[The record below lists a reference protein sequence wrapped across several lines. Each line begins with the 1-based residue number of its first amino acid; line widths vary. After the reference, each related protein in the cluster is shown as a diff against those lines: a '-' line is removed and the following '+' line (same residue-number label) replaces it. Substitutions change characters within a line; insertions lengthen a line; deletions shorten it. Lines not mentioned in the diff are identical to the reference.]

1 MAVLERGGENIG
13 RRGHG
18 GVEHLHP
25 YPLLRQAAGQNVG
38 GALRVAVNGGVGDH
52 HAAHLRLIAAPKVV
66 LAQNIRQILAP
77 HEAVEGQEHGDVQ
90 RRSLL
95 QHRLHLG
102 AVLAHDIRVIAA
114 ALVQIVAVK
123 VHLVGKE
130 AAVQRAEAAEG
141 VRRQQEFVRLVIGHH
156 HLRPVDHRRHDELQG
171 VAAGAEGVALLADA
185 DAIVIGMAEKLADH
199 GLGHG
204 GAKDL
209 HMGEA
214 QHQIL
219 QLGGVV
225 RLHVVHHDV
234 VQGAAIQGVVQIFP
248 ELADHLGVHRVKQ
261 DGLFVQKQVAVV
273 RHAVW
278 HAEDSLKHGQTP
290 AVGADPCVILVDF
303 SDAVHI
309 VSSRCF
315 KLFLLY
321 CKIFFLYR

>member
-1 MAVLERGGENIG
+1 MD
-13 RRGHG
+13 HG
-18 GVEHLHP
+18 
-25 YPLLRQAAGQNVG
+25 
-38 GALRVAVNGGVGDH
+38 
-52 HAAHLRLIAAPKVV
+52 
-66 LAQNIRQILAP
+66 
-77 HEAVEGQEHGDVQ
+77 
-90 RRSLL
+90 
-95 QHRLHLG
+95 
-102 AVLAHDIRVIAA
+102 
-114 ALVQIVAVK
+114 
-123 VHLVGKE
+123 
-130 AAVQRAEAAEG
+130 
-141 VRRQQEFVRLVIGHH
+141 
-156 HLRPVDHRRHDELQG
+156 RHDELQG

-185 DAIVIGMAEKLADH
+185 DAIIIGVAEELADH

-204 GAKDL
+204 GAEDL

-225 RLHVVHHDV
+225 RLHVVHHNV
-234 VQGAAIQGVVQIFP
+234 VQRPAVQRVQQILTK
-248 ELADHLGVHRVKQ
+248 LADHLGVHRVKQ
-261 DGLFVQKQVAVV
+261 DGLFVQEQVAVV

-309 VSSRCF
+309 VSSRF